1 MKTLLTSSDPIA
13 VVAPCHPFDPV
24 RLETGMA
31 LAHTSGWNVKA
42 LPELLAPHLH
52 LAGSDDHRAT
62 QLSRALTSPEY
73 QAVWMARGG
82 SGLTRILDRLPYAE
96 MPQRPVI
103 GFSDVTALLVA
114 LHAHRGGPLIH
125 GPVLHSLHEVTDAA
139 LHHLGLLLK
148 GEETA
153 PLQGHA
159 LCRGQA
165 SGPLVGGNLTVLA
178 ALCGTPWQLNAHG
191 SILFLEDVGEPAYR
205 IDRSLQQLKS
215 AGVLDGVNGIAL
227 GAFADCKAPA
237 SASWTLT
244 DVLLEALEPCGVP
257 LVSDLP
263 FGHIANNHALP
274 YGVTANLDDAT
285 LTWNVEPEEAP

>member
-1 MKTLLTSSDPIA
+1 MKTLLHPSDAIA
-13 VVAPCHPFDPV
+13 VVAPSHPFDPA
-24 RLETGMA
+24 RLQTGMA
-31 LAHTSGWNVKA
+31 LAQASGWNVEA

-62 QLSRALTSPEY
+62 QLIRALTDPGY

-82 SGLTRILDRLPYAE
+82 SGLTRILDRLPYAD
-96 MPQRPVI
+96 MPARPVI

-125 GPVLHSLHEVTDAA
+125 GPVLHSLHEVTDTARR
-139 LHHLGLLLK
+139 HLALLLK
-148 GEETA
+148 GQQTE
-153 PLQGHA
+153 PLRGHA
-159 LCRGQA
+159 LCGGQA

-178 ALCGTPWQLNAHG
+178 ALCGTPWQLDAHG

-205 IDRSLQQLKS
+205 IDRSIQQLKS
-215 AGVLDGVNGIAL
+215 AGVLDGVKGIAL
-227 GAFADCKAPA
+227 GSFADCNSPA

-257 LVSDLP
+257 LVSELP

-274 YGVTANLDDAT
+274 YGVTANLEDGT
-285 LTWNVEPEEAP
+285 LVWNPRTEEAP